1 MNNNF
6 YDRVFY
12 KSAEDMAEVPGGVVQ
27 LAVTSPP
34 YFNIKDYSQNG
45 YQDCQHSAR
54 EVADLGGINDYK
66 TYLES
71 LLKVWREC
79 ERVLKPN
86 GKLCV
91 NVPLMPM
98 LKSDLKTHYNRHIFD
113 LQSDIQQTI
122 LENTSLFLMDIYIWN
137 RTNPSKSLMFGSYPF
152 PGNFY
157 AQNTVEFIAVYV
169 KDGRPKRDVSAKVK
183 QASRLSQRE
192 WRNFTQQ
199 IWDIPIP
206 GKNDLA
212 FGKHPALMPE
222 EIAYRCI
229 RLFSFVGDLVLDPFT
244 GSGTTLKMAKSL
256 QRKYVGYEI
265 YSAYREVIEEKLLS
279 ASQGDFFCEKVNQ

>member
-1 MNNNF
+1 MNNF
-6 YDRVFY
+6 HDRIFY

-45 YQDCQHSAR
+45 YQDCRHSAR
-54 EVADLGGINDYK
+54 EVADIGGINDYEI
-66 TYLES
+66 YLES

-79 ERVLKPN
+79 ERALKPN

-98 LKSDLKTHYNRHIFD
+98 LKSDLRTHYNRHIFD
-113 LQSDIQQTI
+113 LQSDIQRTI

-169 KDGRPKRDVSAKVK
+169 KDGRPRRDVSAKLK
-183 QASRLSQRE
+183 QASRLSQKE
-192 WRNFTQQ
+192 WRDFTQQ

-229 RLFSFVGDLVLDPFT
+229 RLFSFVGDLVLDPFA
-244 GSGTTLKMAKSL
+244 GSGTTLKVAKSL

-265 YSAYREVIEEKLLS
+265 YSAYREIIEEKLLS
-279 ASQGDFFCEKVNQ
+279 ASQGDFFREKVSQ

>member
-1 MNNNF
+1 MNDF

-12 KSAEDMAEVPGGVVQ
+12 KSAEDMAEVPSGVVQ

-54 EVADLGGINDYK
+54 EAADIGGINDYK
-66 TYLES
+66 AYLDG

-79 ERVLKPN
+79 ERALKPN

-98 LKSDLKTHYNRHIFD
+98 LKSDLRTHYNRHIFD
-113 LQSDIQQTI
+113 LQSDIQRTI

-137 RTNPSKSLMFGSYPF
+137 RTNPSKGLMFGSYPF

-169 KDGRPKRDVSAKVK
+169 KDGRPKRDVSAKLK
-183 QASRLSQRE
+183 QASRLSQKE
-192 WRNFTQQ
+192 WRDFTRQ

-229 RLFSFVGDLVLDPFT
+229 RLFSFIGDLVLDPFA
-244 GSGTTLKMAKSL
+244 GSGTTLKMAKLL

-265 YSAYREVIEEKLLS
+265 YSAYREIIEEKLLT
-279 ASQGDFFCEKVNQ
+279 ATQGDFFCEEANQ

>member
-1 MNNNF
+1 MNNF
-6 YDRVFY
+6 CDRIFY
-12 KSAEDMAEVPGGVVQ
+12 KSAEDMAEVPSGVVQ

-54 EVADLGGINDYK
+54 EVADIGGINNYE

-79 ERVLKPN
+79 ERALKPN

-98 LKSDLKTHYNRHIFD
+98 LKSDLRTHYNRHIFD

-169 KDGRPKRDVSAKVK
+169 KDGRPKRDVSAKIK
-183 QASRLSQRE
+183 QASRLSQKE
-192 WRNFTQQ
+192 WRDFTQQ

-229 RLFSFVGDLVLDPFT
+229 RLFSFIGDLVLDPFA
-244 GSGTTLKMAKSL
+244 GSGTTLKVAKSL
-256 QRKYVGYEI
+256 QRKYVGYEV
-265 YSAYREVIEEKLLS
+265 YSAYREIIEEKLLS
-279 ASQGDFFCEKVNQ
+279 ASQGDFFREKVSQ